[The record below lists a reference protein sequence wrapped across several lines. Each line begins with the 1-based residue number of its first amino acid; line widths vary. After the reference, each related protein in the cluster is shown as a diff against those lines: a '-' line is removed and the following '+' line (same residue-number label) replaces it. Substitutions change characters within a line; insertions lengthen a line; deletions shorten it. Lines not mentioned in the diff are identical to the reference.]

1 MTRWMGLALLLVTAM
16 ATATEKEAPAPT
28 EPYAIELWGK
38 AAYDAAGKLSTLT
51 FIDAEDYPATFL
63 ARVEARLRQMPVE
76 QKLVEGVPAT
86 FDTGIM
92 VSLTITPKAGG
103 ADARIDDIAHSPG
116 ILRKAVVRYPSD
128 LARIEGWKGTVV
140 AQCTVDVAGRCG
152 PVEVVRE
159 DPGMP
164 ESGRRFAKD
173 SLARWRFEPQ
183 RVAGKPVTSVVRI
196 PFHLQTRTSSL
207 PPRYFGK

>member
-38 AAYDAAGKLSTLT
+38 AAYDATGQLSTLT
-51 FIDAEDYPATFL
+51 FIDAEDYPAAFL

-86 FDTGIM
+86 FDTGIL

-103 ADARIDDIAHSPG
+103 AASTSASAPIDRRPPPRSSHRCGVRSCGTNRSPG
-116 ILRKAVVRYPSD
+116 
-128 LARIEGWKGTVV
+128 
-140 AQCTVDVAGRCG
+140 
-152 PVEVVRE
+152 
-159 DPGMP
+159 
-164 ESGRRFAKD
+164 
-173 SLARWRFEPQ
+173 
-183 RVAGKPVTSVVRI
+183 
-196 PFHLQTRTSSL
+196 
-207 PPRYFGK
+207 